1 VFSHS
6 QDHIFYQGQNL
17 CPPVS
22 SQPPIMSQLKSVKS
36 LRDLKKI
43 GFIVPSSNTAL
54 EPITVAMGSQFANQV
69 SFHFTRLSVTKIDTD
84 PKSASQFD
92 KDKMVAAAEL
102 LRDADLDAVLWNGTS
117 GSWNGNDIQA
127 EFALVKELER
137 AMGLP
142 ASTSTLAQVEVLK
155 HFWLKRIAIVSPYGD
170 GPARGLVKFYSSQ
183 GFEIVK
189 TSQMGETKNVVFGN
203 TPLER
208 IRELIREANSEDAE
222 AIVVAC
228 TNWPAAL
235 VVEDMERE
243 LEKPIYD
250 SVCVT
255 LWKALSLVGA
265 EVRIKGWGMLME
277 GEGKGK

>member
-1 VFSHS
+1 
-6 QDHIFYQGQNL
+6 
-17 CPPVS
+17 
-22 SQPPIMSQLKSVKS
+22 MSQLKSVKS

-69 SFHFTRLSVTKIDTD
+69 SFHFTRLSVTKIDND
-84 PKSASQFD
+84 AKSASQFD
-92 KDKMVAAAEL
+92 TDKMVAAAEL

-137 AMGLP
+137 ATSLP

-155 HFWLKRIAIVSPYGD
+155 HFWLKRIGIVSPYAD
-170 GPARGLVKFYSSQ
+170 GPARGLVNFYSSQ

-277 GEGKGK
+277 GEGKENR